1 MNTTTDDTRV
11 QDLYETELVSSQENC
26 LRTTIKPTHQWNTE
40 DGQKPRRSNVEKW
53 LFGILLLWPIFVL
66 ICDTVGTVVK
76 MPFADYLV
84 FFGSPVV
91 AAILAGFALRRY
103 PATRKFLKTLVG
115 LLLITT
121 VLWGGFLRCTSLARQ
136 GELLS
141 TIEHTYSTYSD
152 AEPSLSMPR
161 VIFST
166 YYPLVSQPLFHVGP
180 ADANATLRGTIV
192 GAFGYTSLFLYP
204 YAPMLGPYYLLL
216 LLITPSFLAFPV
228 FWLWVVLSVLYVVLP
243 QRAWLWMK
251 SSVVRGWKRVRHQV

>member
-1 MNTTTDDTRV
+1 MSD
-11 QDLYETELVSSQENC
+11 QEDPM
-26 LRTTIKPTHQWNTE
+26 RTTVKPVHQWTTM
-40 DGQKPRRSNVEKW
+40 DGKSARKSNIEKW
-53 LFGILLLWPIFVL
+53 LFWAMFVWPVINLVIAGVFLLGQFGDYVL
-66 ICDTVGTVVK
+66 
-76 MPFADYLV
+76 

-115 LLLITT
+115 FLLITT
-121 VLWGGFLRCTSLARQ
+121 VLWGGFLRCTSLAHQ
-136 GELLS
+136 GKLLS

-180 ADANATLRGTIV
+180 ADANATLRGRIV
-192 GAFGYTSLFLYP
+192 GMFGYTSLFLYP

-243 QRAWLWMK
+243 QRTWLWMK

>member
-1 MNTTTDDTRV
+1 MNNQEDPMGTTVKQVHPWMTPD
-11 QDLYETELVSSQENC
+11 SEN
-26 LRTTIKPTHQWNTE
+26 
-40 DGQKPRRSNVEKW
+40 PRRRNIEKW
-53 LFGILLLWPIFVL
+53 LFLAMFVWPVINLVMAGVFLLGQFGDYVL
-66 ICDTVGTVVK
+66 
-76 MPFADYLV
+76 

-121 VLWGGFLRCTSLARQ
+121 VLWGGFLRCTSLAHQ

-180 ADANATLRGTIV
+180 ADANATLRGRIV
-192 GAFGYTSLFLYP
+192 GMFGYTP
-204 YAPMLGPYYLLL
+204 
-216 LLITPSFLAFPV
+216 
-228 FWLWVVLSVLYVVLP
+228 
-243 QRAWLWMK
+243 
-251 SSVVRGWKRVRHQV
+251 

>member
-1 MNTTTDDTRV
+1 M
-11 QDLYETELVSSQENC
+11 
-26 LRTTIKPTHQWNTE
+26 RTAVKQVHQWTTL
-40 DGQKPRRSNVEKW
+40 DSDSPRRRNIEKW
-53 LFGILLLWPIFVL
+53 LFLAMFVWPVINLVIAGVFLLGQFGDYVL
-66 ICDTVGTVVK
+66 
-76 MPFADYLV
+76 

-91 AAILAGFALRRY
+91 AAILAGIALRRY

-121 VLWGGFLRCTSLARQ
+121 VLWGGFLRCTSLAHQ
-136 GELLS
+136 GKLLS

-166 YYPLVSQPLFHVGP
+166 YYPLVDQPLFHVGP
-180 ADANATLRGTIV
+180 PDANATLHGTIV
-192 GAFGYTSLFLYP
+192 GMFGYTSLFLYP
-204 YAPMLGPYYLLL
+204 YASMLGPYYLLL

-243 QRAWLWMK
+243 SRVWGWLGDRVK
-251 SSVVRGWKRVRHQV
+251 LLWKRIRHGRSI